1 MLNITYALNIFKKTS
16 YITYSPLGEGSQYA
30 TFDEMKEINQIWK
43 KRHPRFKEKNTFQAP
58 KVRY

>member
-43 KRHPRFKEKNTFQAP
+43 KRHPRFKEKKHFSGP
-58 KVRY
+58 